1 MSEDEVSAR
10 IAVLEAVVYTLIE
23 SVALQAAGE
32 RGMAGVNQVVET
44 ISYAVGERL
53 SEMPPAAKE
62 MAHAHFVALLQTL
75 QDRLAPSQSGPVN

>member
-1 MSEDEVSAR
+1 MSEDEVAAR

-23 SVALQAAGE
+23 SAALQAAAA
-32 RGMAGVNQVVET
+32 RGMEGVNHVVET

-53 SEMPPAAKE
+53 SDMSPASKE
-62 MAHAHFVALLQTL
+62 MARAHFVALLQTL